1 MEIQRSDFSR
11 PPTPTSYGE
20 VPSAS
25 STVTQNMPNAASD
38 IVRPSFNPLNY
49 HLSESRIM
57 NGSFCVCRLSR
68 WNDSSV
74 GLARGPRSPPQRPV
88 PAGTGRW
95 GVFVG
100 VPLPLARGRRTSVL
114 AHDLKS
120 PPPTDTGWDGS

>member
-57 NGSFCVCRLSR
+57 NGSFCV
-68 WNDSSV
+68 
-74 GLARGPRSPPQRPV
+74 
-88 PAGTGRW
+88 
-95 GVFVG
+95 
-100 VPLPLARGRRTSVL
+100 
-114 AHDLKS
+114 
-120 PPPTDTGWDGS
+120 